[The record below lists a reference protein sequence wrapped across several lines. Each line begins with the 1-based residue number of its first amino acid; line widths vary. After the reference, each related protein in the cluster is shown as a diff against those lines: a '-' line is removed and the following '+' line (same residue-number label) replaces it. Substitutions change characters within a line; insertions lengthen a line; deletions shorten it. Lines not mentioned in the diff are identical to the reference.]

1 MATNHVITVMQK
13 SGKGSSS
20 NLKTS
25 AKRSVTQMRFNNTSK
40 MNLGKIVAKSTQ
52 ALNPNSLGVNNL
64 KRMGIVGGITYAGVQ
79 LANKAL
85 EIGLDIHSASTGNQ
99 LAVGNIRRTKNYV
112 LNPAKYFIDDIYK
125 YGFLQQRI
133 TNRQN
138 ESNAY
143 YRELTGKSIVGNQ
156 YGEKR

>member
-25 AKRSVTQMRFNNTSK
+25 AKRNITQMQFNNTSK
-40 MNLGKIVAKSTQ
+40 MNLGKIVSKSAQ
-52 ALNPNSLGVNNL
+52 ALNPNSLGVGAL
-64 KRMGIVGGITYAGVQ
+64 KRMGIAGAITFAVVNT
-79 LANKAL
+79 ANKVL
-85 EIGLDIHSASTGNQ
+85 EIGMDIYSASTGNQ
-99 LAVGNIRRTKNYV
+99 LAVGNIRRTKNYI

-156 YGEKR
+156 YGDKR